1 MILSAIHFLYNIVVC
16 EQSLMGIDKMHPIQ
30 FNNHLFAI
38 SPEGAYMWAS
48 DYRIAFVYTYLDNIL
63 LYDKVMLAEDNAWGP
78 AHEIGHVHQLAI
90 DWMVFT

>member
-1 MILSAIHFLYNIVVC
+1 
-16 EQSLMGIDKMHPIQ
+16 
-30 FNNHLFAI
+30 
-38 SPEGAYMWAS
+38 MWAS

-90 DWMVFT
+90 DWMGSTESSNNLFSNYIIYQLGKYKSRGRGLDYLAECV